1 MKLFL
6 ILIITQLSRFITVEF
21 RDRIAK
27 ILGVLWYLV
36 AKGRR
41 EVVRENIKTV
51 KGVVKESEVRSTF
64 INYVRVYS
72 DILNIPNMT
81 PSYAHSMVK
90 PYGVDSLRKTL
101 DKGRGVIL
109 VTSHLGGM
117 ELAGPYLSSLG
128 VPLYS
133 VAESK
138 GPGMKFFRFYNRY
151 REHLGSTILQLEDRR
166 LVFTLVRLLRANKV
180 IALISDRDIQ
190 ESGVYHEFFGRMAQI
205 PRGVVLL
212 SKRTGTPL
220 IVGFMALDPETPRYQ
235 GRVFPPIYPDDYDS
249 EDELLKAMVKLLEKG
264 ISMFPDQWFV
274 FQRVWK
280 D

>member
-90 PYGVDSLRKTL
+90 SYGVDFLRKTL

>member
-6 ILIITQLSRFITVEF
+6 ILIITQLSRFITVES

-41 EVVRENIKTV
+41 EVVRENIKTI
-51 KGVVKESEVRSTF
+51 KGEVKESEVRSTF
-64 INYVRVYS
+64 INFARVFS
-72 DILNIPNMT
+72 DIFNIPNMT
-81 PSYAHSMVK
+81 PSYLNSMVK
-90 PYGVDSLRKTL
+90 PYDIDYIKKEL
-101 DKGRGVIL
+101 DKGKGVIL
-109 VTSHLGGM
+109 VASHLGGM

-128 VPLYS
+128 LPLYS

-151 REHLGSTILQLEDRR
+151 REHLGSTILCLEDKR

-190 ESGVYHEFFGRMAQI
+190 ESGVYHEFFGRTAPI
-205 PRGVVLL
+205 PRGVALL
-212 SKRTGTPL
+212 SKRTGAPL
-220 IVGFMALDPETPRYQ
+220 IVAFMALNPKTPRYQ
-235 GRVFPPIYPDDYDS
+235 IRLFPPLYPDDYDS

-274 FQRVWK
+274 FRRIWK
-280 D
+280 K

>member
-1 MKLFL
+1 
-6 ILIITQLSRFITVEF
+6 
-21 RDRIAK
+21 
-27 ILGVLWYLV
+27 
-36 AKGRR
+36 
-41 EVVRENIKTV
+41 
-51 KGVVKESEVRSTF
+51 
-64 INYVRVYS
+64 
-72 DILNIPNMT
+72 PNMT

-90 PYGVDSLRKTL
+90 SYGVDFLRKTL

-151 REHLGSTILQLEDRR
+151 REHLGSTILQLEDRK

>member
-90 PYGVDSLRKTL
+90 SYGVDFLRKTL

-190 ESGVYHEFFGRMAQI
+190 ESGVYHEFFGRMVQI

>member
-64 INYVRVYS
+64 INYARVYS

-90 PYGVDSLRKTL
+90 SYGVDSLRKAL
-101 DKGRGVIL
+101 DKGKGVIL
-109 VTSHLGGM
+109 IASHLGGM
-117 ELAGPYLSSLG
+117 ELAGPYSSSIGL
-128 VPLYS
+128 PLYS

-151 REHLGSTILQLEDRR
+151 REHLGSNILRLEDKK
-166 LVFTLVRLLRANKV
+166 LVFTLVRLLKRNKV
-180 IALISDRDIQ
+180 ITLIADRDIQ
-190 ESGVYHEFFGRMAQI
+190 KSGVLHEFLGRTAPI
-205 PRGVVLL
+205 PRGIAFL
-212 SKRTGTPL
+212 SKRTGAPL
-220 IVGFMALDPETPRYQ
+220 IVGFMALDSETPRYQ
-235 GRVFPPIYPDDYDS
+235 IRLFPPIYPDDYDS
-249 EDELLKAMVKLLEKG
+249 EDEILKAMVKLLEKG

-274 FQRVWK
+274 FQRIWK

>member
-90 PYGVDSLRKTL
+90 SYGVDSLRRTL

-109 VTSHLGGM
+109 VASHLGGM

-249 EDELLKAMVKLLEKG
+249 EDELLKAIVKLLEKG